1 MPENREKGLNMGRMK
16 YFQDCDVV
24 VTEKDDIR
32 TEALP
37 YPINTDAKLSQAEI
51 EQLVDK
57 YVEDQDVVADFV
69 MKADVYENKG
79 MGPGQKSNAIA
90 LWLGSRFVKAGYN
103 KSVALSLGQKVTHR
117 LFELMRDANNQQFQ
131 EEEKPVPV
139 IVDHQEVAEKPDPEP
154 KAEAEE
160 APVIGSDKLF
170 CKKIMDL
177 TGEAY
182 KIYACMTAKASVQK
196 EFCFPV
202 DEYTKLGLGNNY
214 SYKRAIR
221 ELCNSGLI
229 LCDSVG
235 IPTDKTKFSLVEVK
249 GTPQLRIEPEK
260 PVLSGKIRVENM
272 LIEADR
278 IMDLIEMMD
287 MHYAAHI
294 SKAAD
299 KRTEEFYSV
308 FAIMKK
314 RYEDFETEF
323 RQIVYG

>member
-24 VTEKDDIR
+24 VTEKENPV

-37 YPINTDAKLSQAEI
+37 YPINTDVKLSQAEI

-57 YVEDQDVVADFV
+57 YIEDQDVVADFV
-69 MKADVYENKG
+69 MKVDVYENKG
-79 MGPGQKSNAIA
+79 MSPGQRSNAVA

-103 KSVALSLGQKVTHR
+103 KSVAMSLGQRVTHR
-117 LFELMRDANNQQFQ
+117 LFELMRDVNSQQFQ
-131 EEEKPVPV
+131 EKQDPV
-139 IVDHQEVAEKPDPEP
+139 IVDPPEVVENPDPEQ
-154 KAEAEE
+154 KVEIEE
-160 APVIGSDKLF
+160 VYPIGSDKLF

-196 EFCFPV
+196 EFTFPV
-202 DEYTKLGLGNNY
+202 DEYTRLGLGSNY

-235 IPTDKTKFSLVEVK
+235 VPTDKTKFSLAEVK
-249 GTPQLRIEPEK
+249 EVPQLRIEPEK
-260 PVLSGKIRVENM
+260 LALSEKIRIENV
-272 LIEADR
+272 LIEANR

-287 MHYAAHI
+287 MHYAANI
-294 SKAAD
+294 SKVAD

-314 RYEDFETEF
+314 RYEDFDTEF